1 MNKYRTLKAVGF
13 FVVLAVIV
21 AFLALPDSQAAK
33 GKPVRW
39 KATVAGVNL
48 IGSVDFVGG
57 VDHVNIN
64 NGPVTCADTS
74 GGSYLELQAFTPSL
88 QFKNMGGF
96 LSWGNADLATD
107 YIDLAPY
114 GFPNGFPITTTIWPG
129 CVADFLNNNLH
140 PTAEYPHIIWRFTTC
155 GCGNPITDLMA
166 MGEGEILPVHMKLL
180 FFSHIWGCPA
190 NSPFTQ
196 ETFLNLHMNAHGYLK
211 ADATLPDVYIKRVGN
226 VWTAYVDT
234 VFDNPNPV
242 YHTSLDNYTSAD
254 WPVTIG
260 DNILGQYA
268 TCSSITNKKG
278 KTTWTTT
285 YHYPWAKAPLN
296 FQVAFTKY

>member
-1 MNKYRTLKAVGF
+1 MTKHRTLKTVGF

-33 GKPVRW
+33 GKPIQW
-39 KATVAGVNL
+39 KAIVTGENIFGL
-48 IGSVDFVGG
+48 VDFVGG

-64 NGPVTCADTS
+64 NGVGSNSTPCNTAGT
-74 GGSYLELQAFTPSL
+74 GAYSYLELQVFNPSL
-88 QFKNMGGF
+88 QFNIGGF
-96 LSWGNADLATD
+96 LDSGNPAP
-107 YIDLAPY
+107 APY
-114 GFPNGFPITTTIWPG
+114 GLPNTTAAWPD
-129 CVADFLNNNLH
+129 CVANFLNAYPQ
-140 PTAEYPHIIWRFTTC
+140 PTADYPHIILRFTTC

-226 VWTAYVDT
+226 TWTAYVDT
-234 VFDNPNPV
+234 VFDNENYQKP
-242 YHTSLDNYTSAD
+242 LDDYTSAD